1 MARQRQRVTG
11 RERESRLTDAPPPA
25 TVPTVAQQQPVEW
38 KIMGDESLAELYRSW
53 GRQAFAFLPSVTGN
67 EQISDSFTFTL
78 LLFKCWQPVLTNMF
92 KLSGIINS
100 CVLLLLIVKWSAWI
114 SI

>member
-1 MARQRQRVTG
+1 MTRQRQRVTG
-11 RERESRLTDAPPPA
+11 RERESRLTDAPPPPA

-92 KLSGIINS
+92 PLFRNYK
-100 CVLLLLIVKWSAWI
+100 
-114 SI
+114 